1 MNKSLRQL
9 FTAVIALFV
18 ILGLSSTT
26 IMGIRANTLNEDPR
40 NTRALYVEYGAPR
53 GAILASDGTILAHS
67 DPINDSYQYQ
77 RKYTAGS
84 LYAPVTGYYSI
95 TNRTDRGVE
104 SSRNQLLS
112 GQADSLWLDRI
123 RTLFTGSQNKG
134 ASIET
139 SINPRLQQA
148 AYQALGG
155 QSGSVV
161 AIEPSTGRILAMVST
176 PSYDPNALAVHDT
189 ATASRAFSELASQE
203 GNPMLNR
210 ASSQLYPP
218 GSTFKVVVAAAAL
231 ESGKYKA
238 DSQIPAGPAYTLPGT
253 TVNLTNATPAG
264 NGVNGQIAMQDAL
277 AYSSNTAF
285 AQLGVAL
292 GGDSLGDEAKKF
304 GFGSTITVDGTDS
317 TGRPMKATASKFPA
331 DASPD
336 KLAQASIGQGD
347 TTTTPM
353 QNAMVA
359 AAVANGG
366 KLMQPTLV
374 DRVRSSDLS
383 VLSETTPSVYSQPF
397 SQETAQA
404 LTGMMENVVTKDS
417 PNLRIP
423 GIQVAAKTGTAQ
435 IGVGNT
441 SNDGWTIGFAP
452 AQKPRIA
459 VAVVVHSTSTFGAAS
474 AGPIMKRVMQEG
486 LK

>member
-1 MNKSLRQL
+1 MNKALRQL
-9 FTAVIALFV
+9 FTAVIVLFV

-26 IMGIRANTLNEDPR
+26 IMAVRANALNEDPR

-67 DPINDSYQYQ
+67 DPISDSYQYQ
-77 RKYTAGS
+77 RKYAAGPI
-84 LYAPVTGYYSI
+84 YAPITGYYSI
-95 TNRTDRGVE
+95 TNRADRGIE

-112 GQADSLWLDRI
+112 GQADSLWLDKI
-123 RTLFTGSQNKG
+123 KTLFTGAQNKG

-139 SINPRLQQA
+139 SIDPKIQQA
-148 AYQALGG
+148 AYQALAG

-161 AIEPSTGRILAMVST
+161 AIEPSTGRVLAMVST
-176 PSYDPNALAVHDT
+176 PSYDPNTLAVHD
-189 ATASRAFSELASQE
+189 ASEAAQFFTNLANQDA
-203 GNPMLNR
+203 NPMLNR

-238 DSQIPAGPAYTLPGT
+238 DSRVPAGAAYTLPGT
-253 TVNLTNATPAG
+253 ATNLTNATAAG
-264 NGVNGQIAMQDAL
+264 NGSGGEITLQDAL

-285 AQLGVAL
+285 AQLGVSL
-292 GGDSLGDEAKKF
+292 GGQALDEEAKKF
-304 GFGSTITVDGTDS
+304 GFGSTITLDGTDS
-317 TGRPMKATASKFPA
+317 TGRPMRATASKFPA

-336 KLAQASIGQGD
+336 KLAQASIGQGN
-347 TTTTPM
+347 TLTTPL

-383 VLSETTPSVYSQPF
+383 VLSETSPAIYSQPF
-397 SQETAQA
+397 SPDTAQA
-404 LTGMMENVVTKDS
+404 LTAMMEAVVTKDS
-417 PNLRIP
+417 PNLQIP
-423 GIQVAAKTGTAQ
+423 GAQVAAKTGTAQ
-435 IGVGNT
+435 IGVANS

-452 AQKPRIA
+452 AQKPKIA
-459 VAVVVHSTSTFGAAS
+459 VAVVVHSTSTYGAAS